1 MDELG
6 ESNYYYNQNY
16 LNNNYESSLIH
27 SKKYNN
33 YMNSSIND
41 YNLNHHNNNI
51 NNSQDSLSLLE
62 IKKDLTSLNNKLN
75 IISETLLN
83 MNLFNKPSKKK
94 INLKKSNS
102 LNCKFINNRNA
113 PFLYKQRY
121 HINNSNFENN
131 EDYNRNEIQNHKVNK
146 KINGN
151 YNEFLLKNTNK
162 NMALN
167 NNYFGH
173 SLNLSS
179 AKNNKK
185 IQNIKYSRN
194 NSALRSK
201 INKFTFDETLN
212 INTFKINNKIINN
225 SKNPYFGLYD
235 QYFLE
240 SKSDHYMKKQEI
252 KNNTIKDNYQNVK
265 DLIINQINSKINQFS
280 HGSKKIIKYNNVNI
294 KNSLNYPKYGDNN
307 NDINKN
313 RNISD
318 LKKST
323 ELILPQKKPIINK
336 IQNYN
341 NDNKKLNIKENKQE
355 EQSQNIIKED
365 EDKEQKCNIISSNNE
380 KIFNIKNEEQNNQQK
395 NFDIIN
401 LEEKIKKKENKCRK
415 KIKNLSFHEE
425 DNVTIEYNKKEEIT
439 KFDVFDF
446 FGENQNFRP
455 RNINVILEKLKR
467 KKVKNNSI
475 LLNDTNKKNLNDD
488 ENQNKSKEKKKIKRA
503 NSGISITSNKEKML
517 LKKYKLIRRNSNSQN
532 KKKNYTKQ
540 KNKICEKFRNNPQL
554 FYSEEPCDLILKSID
569 IDGKYLKE
577 RNNKRI
583 IHNQKKNITNYTNK
597 RQNITDIDIDIE
609 PFDYLQKI
617 IEEIE

>member
-1 MDELG
+1 MDEFG

-51 NNSQDSLSLLE
+51 NISQDSVSLLE

-83 MNLFNKPSKKK
+83 MNLFNKPAKKK

-121 HINNSNFENN
+121 HINNSNFDNN
-131 EDYNRNEIQNHKVNK
+131 VDYNRNEIQNHKVNK

-151 YNEFLLKNTNK
+151 YNEFLLKNANK

-173 SLNLSS
+173 SLNLLS

-201 INKFTFDETLN
+201 TNKFTFDETLN
-212 INTFKINNKIINN
+212 INTFKKNNKIINN
-225 SKNPYFGLYD
+225 SKNTYFGLYD

-240 SKSDHYMKKQEI
+240 SKPDNYMQKQEI

-380 KIFNIKNEEQNNQQK
+380 KIINTKKEEQNNQQK

-401 LEEKIKKKENKCRK
+401 LKEKIKKKENKCRK

-475 LLNDTNKKNLNDD
+475 LLNDTNKKNLKDG

-583 IHNQKKNITNYTNK
+583 IPNQKKNITNYSNK

-609 PFDYLQKI
+609 PFNYLQKI

>member
-1 MDELG
+1 MDEFG

-51 NNSQDSLSLLE
+51 NNSQDSVSLLE

-121 HINNSNFENN
+121 HINNSNLENN
-131 EDYNRNEIQNHKVNK
+131 EDYNRNEVQNHKVNK

-240 SKSDHYMKKQEI
+240 NKPDHYMKKQEI

-294 KNSLNYPKYGDNN
+294 KNSLNYPKYEDNN

>member
-1 MDELG
+1 MDEFG

-51 NNSQDSLSLLE
+51 NNSQDSVSLLE

-121 HINNSNFENN
+121 NINNSNLENN
-131 EDYNRNEIQNHKVNK
+131 EDYNRNEVQNHKVNK

-151 YNEFLLKNTNK
+151 YNEFLLKNANK

-201 INKFTFDETLN
+201 TNKFTFDETLN

-240 SKSDHYMKKQEI
+240 SKPDHYMKKQEI

-294 KNSLNYPKYGDNN
+294 KNSLNYPKYEDNN

-401 LEEKIKKKENKCRK
+401 FEEKIKKKENKCRK

-475 LLNDTNKKNLNDD
+475 LLNDTNKKNLKDD
-488 ENQNKSKEKKKIKRA
+488 ENKNKSEEKKKIKRA

-583 IHNQKKNITNYTNK
+583 IHNQKKNITNYSNK

>member
-1 MDELG
+1 MDEFG

-83 MNLFNKPSKKK
+83 MNLFNKPAKKK

-121 HINNSNFENN
+121 NINNSNLENN

-201 INKFTFDETLN
+201 TNKFTFDETLN
-212 INTFKINNKIINN
+212 INTFKKNNKIINN

-240 SKSDHYMKKQEI
+240 SKLDHYMKKQEI

-294 KNSLNYPKYGDNN
+294 KNSLNYPKYEDNN

-341 NDNKKLNIKENKQE
+341 NDNKKLNTKENKQK
-355 EQSQNIIKED
+355 EQLQNIIKED

-401 LEEKIKKKENKCRK
+401 LKEKIKKKENKCRK

-475 LLNDTNKKNLNDD
+475 LLNDTNKKNLKDD
-488 ENQNKSKEKKKIKRA
+488 ENKNKSEEKKKIKRA

-583 IHNQKKNITNYTNK
+583 IPNQKKNITNYTNK

>member
-1 MDELG
+1 
-6 ESNYYYNQNY
+6 
-16 LNNNYESSLIH
+16 
-27 SKKYNN
+27 
-33 YMNSSIND
+33 
-41 YNLNHHNNNI
+41 
-51 NNSQDSLSLLE
+51 
-62 IKKDLTSLNNKLN
+62 
-75 IISETLLN
+75 
-83 MNLFNKPSKKK
+83 
-94 INLKKSNS
+94 
-102 LNCKFINNRNA
+102 
-113 PFLYKQRY
+113 
-121 HINNSNFENN
+121 
-131 EDYNRNEIQNHKVNK
+131 
-146 KINGN
+146 
-151 YNEFLLKNTNK
+151 
-162 NMALN
+162 
-167 NNYFGH
+167 
-173 SLNLSS
+173 
-179 AKNNKK
+179 
-185 IQNIKYSRN
+185 
-194 NSALRSK
+194 
-201 INKFTFDETLN
+201 
-212 INTFKINNKIINN
+212 
-225 SKNPYFGLYD
+225 
-235 QYFLE
+235 
-240 SKSDHYMKKQEI
+240 MKKQEI

-401 LEEKIKKKENKCRK
+401 LKEKIKKKENKCRK

-475 LLNDTNKKNLNDD
+475 LLNDTNKKNLKDD

>member
-1 MDELG
+1 MDEFG

-16 LNNNYESSLIH
+16 LNNNYESSLIN

-51 NNSQDSLSLLE
+51 NNSQDSVSLLE

-121 HINNSNFENN
+121 NINNSNLENN
-131 EDYNRNEIQNHKVNK
+131 EDYNRNEVQNHKVNK

-212 INTFKINNKIINN
+212 INTFKKNNKIINN

-240 SKSDHYMKKQEI
+240 NKPDHYMKKQEI

-401 LEEKIKKKENKCRK
+401 LKEKIKKKENKCRK

>member
-1 MDELG
+1 MDEFG

-51 NNSQDSLSLLE
+51 NNSQDSVSLLE

-83 MNLFNKPSKKK
+83 MNLFNKPAKKK

-121 HINNSNFENN
+121 HINNSNFDNN
-131 EDYNRNEIQNHKVNK
+131 ADYNRNEIQNHKVNK

-151 YNEFLLKNTNK
+151 YNEFLLKKANK

-194 NSALRSK
+194 NSALRYK
-201 INKFTFDETLN
+201 TNKFTFDETLN
-212 INTFKINNKIINN
+212 INTFKKNNKIVNN

-240 SKSDHYMKKQEI
+240 SKLDHYMKKQEI

-401 LEEKIKKKENKCRK
+401 LKEKIKKKENKCRK

-475 LLNDTNKKNLNDD
+475 LLNDTNKKNLKDG
-488 ENQNKSKEKKKIKRA
+488 ENQNKSEEKKKIKRA

-583 IHNQKKNITNYTNK
+583 IHNQKKNITNYSNK

-609 PFDYLQKI
+609 PFNYLQKI

>member
-1 MDELG
+1 
-6 ESNYYYNQNY
+6 
-16 LNNNYESSLIH
+16 
-27 SKKYNN
+27 
-33 YMNSSIND
+33 
-41 YNLNHHNNNI
+41 
-51 NNSQDSLSLLE
+51 
-62 IKKDLTSLNNKLN
+62 
-75 IISETLLN
+75 
-83 MNLFNKPSKKK
+83 
-94 INLKKSNS
+94 
-102 LNCKFINNRNA
+102 
-113 PFLYKQRY
+113 
-121 HINNSNFENN
+121 
-131 EDYNRNEIQNHKVNK
+131 
-146 KINGN
+146 
-151 YNEFLLKNTNK
+151 
-162 NMALN
+162 MALN

-201 INKFTFDETLN
+201 TNKFTFDETLN
-212 INTFKINNKIINN
+212 INTFKKNNKIINN

-240 SKSDHYMKKQEI
+240 SKLDHYMKKQE
-252 KNNTIKDNYQNVK
+252 
-265 DLIINQINSKINQFS
+265 
-280 HGSKKIIKYNNVNI
+280 IKYNNVNI
-294 KNSLNYPKYGDNN
+294 KNSLNYPKYEDNN

-401 LEEKIKKKENKCRK
+401 LKEKIQKKENKCRK

-475 LLNDTNKKNLNDD
+475 LLNDTNKKNLKDD

>member
-1 MDELG
+1 MDEFG

-51 NNSQDSLSLLE
+51 NISQDSVSLLE

-121 HINNSNFENN
+121 HINNSNFDNN
-131 EDYNRNEIQNHKVNK
+131 ADYSRNEIQNHKVNK

-201 INKFTFDETLN
+201 TNKFTFDETLN

-240 SKSDHYMKKQEI
+240 NKPDHYMKKQEN
-252 KNNTIKDNYQNVK
+252 KNNIIKDNYQNVK

-280 HGSKKIIKYNNVNI
+280 HGSKKIIKFNNVNI
-294 KNSLNYPKYGDNN
+294 KNSLNFSKYEDNN

-341 NDNKKLNIKENKQE
+341 NDNKNLNIKENKQE
-355 EQSQNIIKED
+355 EQLQNIIKED

-475 LLNDTNKKNLNDD
+475 LLNDTNKKNLKDD

-583 IHNQKKNITNYTNK
+583 IHNQKKNITNYSNK

>member
-1 MDELG
+1 MDEFG

-41 YNLNHHNNNI
+41 YNLNHHNINI
-51 NNSQDSLSLLE
+51 SQDSVSLLE

-121 HINNSNFENN
+121 HINNSNLENN
-131 EDYNRNEIQNHKVNK
+131 EDYNRNEVQNHKVNK

-201 INKFTFDETLN
+201 ANKFTFDETLN

-240 SKSDHYMKKQEI
+240 SKLDHYMKKQEI

-401 LEEKIKKKENKCRK
+401 LKEKIKKKENKYRK

-583 IHNQKKNITNYTNK
+583 IHNQKKKITNYSNK

>member
-1 MDELG
+1 MDEFG

-121 HINNSNFENN
+121 NINNSNLENN
-131 EDYNRNEIQNHKVNK
+131 EDYNRNEVQNHKVNK

-201 INKFTFDETLN
+201 TNKFTFDETLN
-212 INTFKINNKIINN
+212 INTFKKNNKIINN

-240 SKSDHYMKKQEI
+240 SKLDHYMKKQEI

-294 KNSLNYPKYGDNN
+294 KNSLNYPKYEDNN

-341 NDNKKLNIKENKQE
+341 NDNKKLNTKENKQE

-401 LEEKIKKKENKCRK
+401 LKEKIKKKENKCRK

-475 LLNDTNKKNLNDD
+475 LLNDTNKKNLKDD
-488 ENQNKSKEKKKIKRA
+488 ENKNKSEEKKKIKRA

-583 IHNQKKNITNYTNK
+583 IPNQKKNITNYTNK

>member
-1 MDELG
+1 MDEFG

-33 YMNSSIND
+33 YMNSSKND

-51 NNSQDSLSLLE
+51 NISQDSVSLLE

-102 LNCKFINNRNA
+102 LNCKIINNRNA

-151 YNEFLLKNTNK
+151 YNEFLLKNANK
-162 NMALN
+162 NIALN

-194 NSALRSK
+194 NSALRYK
-201 INKFTFDETLN
+201 TNKFTFDETLN
-212 INTFKINNKIINN
+212 INTFKIKNKIINN

-240 SKSDHYMKKQEI
+240 SKPDHYMKKKEI

-313 RNISD
+313 SNISD

-355 EQSQNIIKED
+355 ELSQNIIKED

-401 LEEKIKKKENKCRK
+401 LEEKIKKKENKYRK

-583 IHNQKKNITNYTNK
+583 IHNQKKNITNYSNK

>member
-33 YMNSSIND
+33 YVNSSIND
-41 YNLNHHNNNI
+41 YNLNHHNI
-51 NNSQDSLSLLE
+51 NNSQDSLNLLE

-83 MNLFNKPSKKK
+83 MNLFNKPAKKK

-121 HINNSNFENN
+121 HINNSNFDNN
-131 EDYNRNEIQNHKVNK
+131 ADYNRNEIQNHKVNK

-151 YNEFLLKNTNK
+151 YNEFLLKNANK

-201 INKFTFDETLN
+201 TNKFTFDETLN

-240 SKSDHYMKKQEI
+240 SKQDHYMKKQEI

-401 LEEKIKKKENKCRK
+401 LKEKIKMKENKCRK

-475 LLNDTNKKNLNDD
+475 LLNDIDKKNLKDD

-583 IHNQKKNITNYTNK
+583 IHNQKKNITNYSNK

>member
-1 MDELG
+1 MDEFG

-16 LNNNYESSLIH
+16 LNNNYESYLIH

-51 NNSQDSLSLLE
+51 NISQDSVSLLE

-121 HINNSNFENN
+121 HINNSNLENN

-201 INKFTFDETLN
+201 TNKFTFDETLN

-240 SKSDHYMKKQEI
+240 SKLDHYMKKQEI

-341 NDNKKLNIKENKQE
+341 NDNKKLNTKENKQK
-355 EQSQNIIKED
+355 EQLQNIIKED

-401 LEEKIKKKENKCRK
+401 LKEKIKKKENKCRK

-475 LLNDTNKKNLNDD
+475 LLNDTNKKNLKDD

-583 IHNQKKNITNYTNK
+583 IPNQKKNITNYTNK

>member
-1 MDELG
+1 MDEFG

-51 NNSQDSLSLLE
+51 NISQDSLSLLE

-201 INKFTFDETLN
+201 TNKFTFDETLN

-294 KNSLNYPKYGDNN
+294 KNSLNYPKYEDNN

-341 NDNKKLNIKENKQE
+341 SDNKKLNTKENEQE

-401 LEEKIKKKENKCRK
+401 LKEKIKKKENKCRK

-475 LLNDTNKKNLNDD
+475 LLNDTNKKNLKDD

-583 IHNQKKNITNYTNK
+583 IPNQKKNITNYTNK

>member
-1 MDELG
+1 MDEFG

-121 HINNSNFENN
+121 HINNSNLENN

-151 YNEFLLKNTNK
+151 YNEFLLKNANK

-185 IQNIKYSRN
+185 IQKIKYSRN

-201 INKFTFDETLN
+201 TNKFTFDETLN
-212 INTFKINNKIINN
+212 INTFKKNNKIINN

-280 HGSKKIIKYNNVNI
+280 HGSKKIIKYNNANI
-294 KNSLNYPKYGDNN
+294 KNSLYYPKYGDNN

-341 NDNKKLNIKENKQE
+341 NDNKKLNTKENKQK
-355 EQSQNIIKED
+355 EQLQNIIKED

-446 FGENQNFRP
+446 FGENHNFRP
-455 RNINVILEKLKR
+455 RNIYVILEKLKR

-475 LLNDTNKKNLNDD
+475 LLNDTNKKNLKDD

>member
-1 MDELG
+1 MDEFG

-33 YMNSSIND
+33 YVNSSIND
-41 YNLNHHNNNI
+41 YNLNHHNI
-51 NNSQDSLSLLE
+51 NNSQDSLNLLE

-121 HINNSNFENN
+121 NINNSNLENN
-131 EDYNRNEIQNHKVNK
+131 EDYNRNEVQNHKVNK

-201 INKFTFDETLN
+201 TNKFTFDETLN
-212 INTFKINNKIINN
+212 INTFKKNNKIINN

-240 SKSDHYMKKQEI
+240 SKLDHYMKKQEI

-355 EQSQNIIKED
+355 ELSQNIIKED

-401 LEEKIKKKENKCRK
+401 LEEKIKKKENKYRK

-475 LLNDTNKKNLNDD
+475 LLNDTNKKNLKDD

-583 IHNQKKNITNYTNK
+583 IHNQKKNITNYSNK

-609 PFDYLQKI
+609 PFNYLQKI

>member
-1 MDELG
+1 MDEFG
-6 ESNYYYNQNY
+6 ESDYYYNQNY

-41 YNLNHHNNNI
+41 YNLNHHNI
-51 NNSQDSLSLLE
+51 NNSQDSVSLLE

-121 HINNSNFENN
+121 HFNNLNFENN
-131 EDYNRNEIQNHKVNK
+131 EDYNRNEVQNHKVNK

-194 NSALRSK
+194 NSALRYK
-201 INKFTFDETLN
+201 TNKFTFDETLN

-475 LLNDTNKKNLNDD
+475 LLNDTNKKNLKDD

-583 IHNQKKNITNYTNK
+583 IPNQKKNITNYTNK

>member
-1 MDELG
+1 MDEFG

-51 NNSQDSLSLLE
+51 NISQDSLSLLE

-121 HINNSNFENN
+121 HINNSNF
-131 EDYNRNEIQNHKVNK
+131 DDGVGCGRNEIQNHKVNK

-151 YNEFLLKNTNK
+151 NNEFLLKNANK
-162 NMALN
+162 NIALN

-201 INKFTFDETLN
+201 TNKFTFDETLN

-240 SKSDHYMKKQEI
+240 SKLDHYMKKQEI

-401 LEEKIKKKENKCRK
+401 LKEKIKKKENKCRK

-475 LLNDTNKKNLNDD
+475 LLNDTNKKNLKDD

-583 IHNQKKNITNYTNK
+583 IPNQKKNITNYTNK

>member
-1 MDELG
+1 MDEFG

-51 NNSQDSLSLLE
+51 NISQDSVSLLE

-121 HINNSNFENN
+121 NINNSNLENN
-131 EDYNRNEIQNHKVNK
+131 EDYNRNEVQNHKVNK

-201 INKFTFDETLN
+201 TNKFTFDETLN
-212 INTFKINNKIINN
+212 INTFKKNNKIINN

-240 SKSDHYMKKQEI
+240 SKLDHYMKKQEI

-294 KNSLNYPKYGDNN
+294 KNSLNYPKYEDNN

-401 LEEKIKKKENKCRK
+401 LKEKIKKKENKCRK

-475 LLNDTNKKNLNDD
+475 LLNDTNKKNLKDD
-488 ENQNKSKEKKKIKRA
+488 ENKNKSEEKKKIKRA

-583 IHNQKKNITNYTNK
+583 IPNQKKNITNYTNK

>member
-1 MDELG
+1 MDEFG

-51 NNSQDSLSLLE
+51 NISQDSLSLLE

-121 HINNSNFENN
+121 HINNSNLENN

-151 YNEFLLKNTNK
+151 YNEFLFKNANK

-201 INKFTFDETLN
+201 TNKFTFDETLN

-240 SKSDHYMKKQEI
+240 SKLDHYMKKQEI

-341 NDNKKLNIKENKQE
+341 SDNKKLNTKENKQK
-355 EQSQNIIKED
+355 EQIQNIIKED

-475 LLNDTNKKNLNDD
+475 LLNDTNKKNLKDD

-583 IHNQKKNITNYTNK
+583 IHNQKKNITNYSNK

>member
-1 MDELG
+1 MDEFG

-27 SKKYNN
+27 SRKYNN

-51 NNSQDSLSLLE
+51 NNSQDSVSLLE

-131 EDYNRNEIQNHKVNK
+131 EDYNINAIQNHKVNK

-201 INKFTFDETLN
+201 TNKFTFDETLN

-240 SKSDHYMKKQEI
+240 SKQDHYMKKQEI

-475 LLNDTNKKNLNDD
+475 LLNDTNKKNLKDD

-583 IHNQKKNITNYTNK
+583 IHNQKKNITNYSNK

>member
-1 MDELG
+1 MDEFG

-121 HINNSNFENN
+121 NINNSNLENN
-131 EDYNRNEIQNHKVNK
+131 EDYNRNEVQNHKVNK

-151 YNEFLLKNTNK
+151 YNEFLLKNANK

-194 NSALRSK
+194 NSALRYK
-201 INKFTFDETLN
+201 TNKFTFDETLN
-212 INTFKINNKIINN
+212 INTFKKNNKIINN

-240 SKSDHYMKKQEI
+240 SKLDHYMKKQEI

-294 KNSLNYPKYGDNN
+294 KNSLNYPKYEDNN

-365 EDKEQKCNIISSNNE
+365 EDKEQKCNIILSNNE

-401 LEEKIKKKENKCRK
+401 LKEKIKKKENKCRK

-475 LLNDTNKKNLNDD
+475 LLNDTNKKNLKDD

-583 IHNQKKNITNYTNK
+583 IHNQKKNITNYSNK

>member
-1 MDELG
+1 MDEFG

-51 NNSQDSLSLLE
+51 NNSQDSVSLLE

-121 HINNSNFENN
+121 NINNSNLENN
-131 EDYNRNEIQNHKVNK
+131 EDYNRNEVQNHKVNK
-146 KINGN
+146 KINEN
-151 YNEFLLKNTNK
+151 YNEFLLKNANK

-194 NSALRSK
+194 NSALRYK
-201 INKFTFDETLN
+201 TNKFTFDETLN
-212 INTFKINNKIINN
+212 INTFKKNNKIINN

-294 KNSLNYPKYGDNN
+294 KNSLNYPKYEDNN

-341 NDNKKLNIKENKQE
+341 SDNKKLNTKENEQE
-355 EQSQNIIKED
+355 EQSQKIIKED
-365 EDKEQKCNIISSNNE
+365 EDKEQKFNIISSNNE

-401 LEEKIKKKENKCRK
+401 LKEKIKKKENKCRK

-475 LLNDTNKKNLNDD
+475 LLNDTNKKNLKDD

-583 IHNQKKNITNYTNK
+583 IHNQKKNITNYSNK

>member
-33 YMNSSIND
+33 YMNSSKND

-51 NNSQDSLSLLE
+51 NISQDSVSLLE

-121 HINNSNFENN
+121 HFNNSNFENN

-151 YNEFLLKNTNK
+151 YNEFLLKNANK

-194 NSALRSK
+194 NSALRYK
-201 INKFTFDETLN
+201 TNKFTFDETLN

-240 SKSDHYMKKQEI
+240 SKPDHYMKKKEI

-313 RNISD
+313 SNTSD

-341 NDNKKLNIKENKQE
+341 NDNKKFNIKENKQE

-401 LEEKIKKKENKCRK
+401 LKEKIKKKENKCRK

-475 LLNDTNKKNLNDD
+475 LLNDTNKKNLKDD
-488 ENQNKSKEKKKIKRA
+488 ENQNKSIEKKKIKRA

-583 IHNQKKNITNYTNK
+583 IHNQKKNITNYSNK

>member
-1 MDELG
+1 MDEFG

-51 NNSQDSLSLLE
+51 NISQDSVSLLE

-121 HINNSNFENN
+121 HINNSNFENI
-131 EDYNRNEIQNHKVNK
+131 EDYNINAIQNHKVNK

-151 YNEFLLKNTNK
+151 YNEFLLKNANK

-201 INKFTFDETLN
+201 TNKFTFDETLN

-280 HGSKKIIKYNNVNI
+280 HGSKKIIQYNNVNI
-294 KNSLNYPKYGDNN
+294 KNSLNYPKYEDNN

-341 NDNKKLNIKENKQE
+341 SDNKKLNIKQNEQE

-365 EDKEQKCNIISSNNE
+365 EDKEQKCNIILSNNE

-401 LEEKIKKKENKCRK
+401 LEEKIKKKENKYRK

-475 LLNDTNKKNLNDD
+475 LLNDTNKKNLKDD

-583 IHNQKKNITNYTNK
+583 IPNQKKNITNYTNK

>member
-1 MDELG
+1 MDEFG

-51 NNSQDSLSLLE
+51 NNSQDSVSLLE

-83 MNLFNKPSKKK
+83 MNLFNKHSKKK

-121 HINNSNFENN
+121 HFNNLNFENN

-201 INKFTFDETLN
+201 ANKFTFDETLN

-240 SKSDHYMKKQEI
+240 SKLDHYMKKQEI

-401 LEEKIKKKENKCRK
+401 LKEKIKKKENKCRK

>member
-1 MDELG
+1 MDEFG

-16 LNNNYESSLIH
+16 LNNNYESYLIH

-51 NNSQDSLSLLE
+51 NISQDSLSLLE

-121 HINNSNFENN
+121 HINNSNFDNN
-131 EDYNRNEIQNHKVNK
+131 ADYSRNEIQNHKVNK

-151 YNEFLLKNTNK
+151 YNEFLLKNANK
-162 NMALN
+162 NIALN

-201 INKFTFDETLN
+201 TNKFTFDETLN
-212 INTFKINNKIINN
+212 INTFKKNNKIINN
-225 SKNPYFGLYD
+225 SKNQYFGLYD

-240 SKSDHYMKKQEI
+240 NKPDHYMKKQEN
-252 KNNTIKDNYQNVK
+252 KNNIIKDNYQNVK

-294 KNSLNYPKYGDNN
+294 KNSLNFSKYEDNN

-341 NDNKKLNIKENKQE
+341 NDNKNLNINENKQE
-355 EQSQNIIKED
+355 EQLQNIIKED

-475 LLNDTNKKNLNDD
+475 LLNDTNKKNLKDD

-583 IHNQKKNITNYTNK
+583 IHNQKKNITNYSNK

>member
-1 MDELG
+1 MDEFG

-41 YNLNHHNNNI
+41 YNLNHHNI

-121 HINNSNFENN
+121 HINNSNFDNN
-131 EDYNRNEIQNHKVNK
+131 VDYNRNEIQNHKVNK

-151 YNEFLLKNTNK
+151 YNEFLLKNANK

-201 INKFTFDETLN
+201 TNKFTFDETLN

-294 KNSLNYPKYGDNN
+294 KNSLNYPKYEDNN

-475 LLNDTNKKNLNDD
+475 LLNDTNKKNLKDD
-488 ENQNKSKEKKKIKRA
+488 ENKNKSKEKKKIKRA

-583 IHNQKKNITNYTNK
+583 IPNQKKNITNYTNK

>member
-1 MDELG
+1 MDEFG

-41 YNLNHHNNNI
+41 YNLNHHNI
-51 NNSQDSLSLLE
+51 NNSQDSVSLLE

-131 EDYNRNEIQNHKVNK
+131 EDYNRNEVQNHKVNK

-194 NSALRSK
+194 NSALRYK
-201 INKFTFDETLN
+201 TNKFTFDETLN

-240 SKSDHYMKKQEI
+240 SKLDHYMKKQEI

-294 KNSLNYPKYGDNN
+294 KNSLNYPKYEDNN

-341 NDNKKLNIKENKQE
+341 NDNKKLNIKENKQK
-355 EQSQNIIKED
+355 EQLQNIIKED
-365 EDKEQKCNIISSNNE
+365 ENKEQKCNIISSNNE

-401 LEEKIKKKENKCRK
+401 LKEKIKKKENKCRK

-475 LLNDTNKKNLNDD
+475 LLNDTNKKNLKDD

-609 PFDYLQKI
+609 PFNYLQKI

>member
-1 MDELG
+1 MDEFG

-51 NNSQDSLSLLE
+51 NNSQDSVSLLE

-121 HINNSNFENN
+121 NINNSNLENN
-131 EDYNRNEIQNHKVNK
+131 EDYNRNEVQNHKVNK

-201 INKFTFDETLN
+201 TNKFTFDETLN

-240 SKSDHYMKKQEI
+240 NKPDHYMKKQEI

-294 KNSLNYPKYGDNN
+294 KNSLNYPKYEDNN

-401 LEEKIKKKENKCRK
+401 LKEKIKKKENKCRK

-475 LLNDTNKKNLNDD
+475 LLNDTNKKNLKDD
-488 ENQNKSKEKKKIKRA
+488 ENKNKSEEKKKIKRA

-583 IHNQKKNITNYTNK
+583 IHNQKKNITNYSNK

>member
-1 MDELG
+1 MDEFG

-151 YNEFLLKNTNK
+151 YNEFLLKNANK

-194 NSALRSK
+194 NSALRYK
-201 INKFTFDETLN
+201 TNKFTFDETLN
-212 INTFKINNKIINN
+212 INTFKKNNKIINN

-240 SKSDHYMKKQEI
+240 SKLDHYMKKQEI

-294 KNSLNYPKYGDNN
+294 KNSLNYPKYEDNN

-341 NDNKKLNIKENKQE
+341 NDNKKLNTKENKQE

-401 LEEKIKKKENKCRK
+401 LEEKIKKKENKYRK

-475 LLNDTNKKNLNDD
+475 LLNDTNKKNLKDD

-583 IHNQKKNITNYTNK
+583 IHNQKKNITNYSNK

>member
-1 MDELG
+1 MDEFG

-41 YNLNHHNNNI
+41 YNLNHHNI
-51 NNSQDSLSLLE
+51 NNSQDSVSLLE

-121 HINNSNFENN
+121 HINNSNFDNN
-131 EDYNRNEIQNHKVNK
+131 VDYNRNEIQNHKVNK

-194 NSALRSK
+194 NSALRYK
-201 INKFTFDETLN
+201 TNKFTFDETLN

-280 HGSKKIIKYNNVNI
+280 HGSKKIIKFNNANI
-294 KNSLNYPKYGDNN
+294 KRSLNYPKYGDNN

-341 NDNKKLNIKENKQE
+341 SDNKKLNTKENEQE

-401 LEEKIKKKENKCRK
+401 LKEKIKKKENKCRK

-475 LLNDTNKKNLNDD
+475 LLNDTNKKNLKDD
-488 ENQNKSKEKKKIKRA
+488 ENQNKSEEKKKIKRA

>member
-1 MDELG
+1 MDEFG

-41 YNLNHHNNNI
+41 YNLNHHNINI
-51 NNSQDSLSLLE
+51 SQDSVSLLE

-121 HINNSNFENN
+121 HINNSNF
-131 EDYNRNEIQNHKVNK
+131 DDGVGCGRNEVQNHKVNK

-401 LEEKIKKKENKCRK
+401 LKEKIKKKENKCRK

-583 IHNQKKNITNYTNK
+583 IHNQKKNITNYSNK

>member
-1 MDELG
+1 MDEFG

-51 NNSQDSLSLLE
+51 NISQDSLSLLE

-121 HINNSNFENN
+121 HINNSNF
-131 EDYNRNEIQNHKVNK
+131 DDGVGCGRNEIQNHKVNK

-151 YNEFLLKNTNK
+151 YNEFLLKNANK
-162 NMALN
+162 NIALN

-201 INKFTFDETLN
+201 TNKFTFDETLN

-265 DLIINQINSKINQFS
+265 DLIINQIKSKINQFS

-294 KNSLNYPKYGDNN
+294 KNSLNYPKYEDNN

-401 LEEKIKKKENKCRK
+401 LKEKIKKKENKCRK

-475 LLNDTNKKNLNDD
+475 LLNDTNKKNLKDG

-583 IHNQKKNITNYTNK
+583 IPNQKKNITNYSNK

>member
-27 SKKYNN
+27 SRKYNN

-41 YNLNHHNNNI
+41 YNLNHHNINI
-51 NNSQDSLSLLE
+51 SQDSVSLLE

-121 HINNSNFENN
+121 HINNSNF
-131 EDYNRNEIQNHKVNK
+131 DDGVGCGRNEIQNHKVNK
-146 KINGN
+146 KINEN
-151 YNEFLLKNTNK
+151 YNEFLLKNANK
-162 NMALN
+162 NIALN

-313 RNISD
+313 RISD

-341 NDNKKLNIKENKQE
+341 SDNKKLNTKENEQE

-475 LLNDTNKKNLNDD
+475 LLNDTNKKNLKDD

>member
-1 MDELG
+1 MDEFG
-6 ESNYYYNQNY
+6 ESDYYYNQNY

-51 NNSQDSLSLLE
+51 NISQDSVSLLE

-121 HINNSNFENN
+121 HINNSNFDNN
-131 EDYNRNEIQNHKVNK
+131 ADYNRNEIQNHKVNK

-151 YNEFLLKNTNK
+151 YNEFLLKNANK

-201 INKFTFDETLN
+201 TNKFTFDETLN

-240 SKSDHYMKKQEI
+240 SKLDHYMKKQKI

-294 KNSLNYPKYGDNN
+294 KNSLNYPKYEDNN

-341 NDNKKLNIKENKQE
+341 SDNKKLNTKENEQE

-475 LLNDTNKKNLNDD
+475 LLNDTNKKNLKDD
-488 ENQNKSKEKKKIKRA
+488 ENQNKSKKKKKIKRA
-503 NSGISITSNKEKML
+503 NSGISIKSNKEKML

-532 KKKNYTKQ
+532 EKKNYTKQ

>member
-1 MDELG
+1 MDEFG

-51 NNSQDSLSLLE
+51 NISQDSLSLLE

-121 HINNSNFENN
+121 HINNSNF
-131 EDYNRNEIQNHKVNK
+131 DDGVGCGRNEIQNHKVNK

-151 YNEFLLKNTNK
+151 YNEFLLKNANK
-162 NMALN
+162 NIALN

-201 INKFTFDETLN
+201 TNKFTFDETLN

-240 SKSDHYMKKQEI
+240 SKLDHYMKKQEI

-401 LEEKIKKKENKCRK
+401 LKEKIKKKENKCRK

-475 LLNDTNKKNLNDD
+475 LLNDTNKKNLKDD

>member
-1 MDELG
+1 MDEFG

-121 HINNSNFENN
+121 NINNSNLENN
-131 EDYNRNEIQNHKVNK
+131 EDYNRNEVQNHKVNK

-151 YNEFLLKNTNK
+151 YNEFLLKNANK

-201 INKFTFDETLN
+201 TNKFTFDETLN
-212 INTFKINNKIINN
+212 INTFKKNNKIINN

-240 SKSDHYMKKQEI
+240 SKLDHYMKKQEI

-294 KNSLNYPKYGDNN
+294 KNSLNYPKYEDNN

-341 NDNKKLNIKENKQE
+341 SDNNKLNTKENKQE

-365 EDKEQKCNIISSNNE
+365 ENKEQKCNIISSNNE

-475 LLNDTNKKNLNDD
+475 LLNDTNKKNLKDD

-583 IHNQKKNITNYTNK
+583 IHNQKKNITNYSNK